1 MKMSEMQNEL
11 ERLVM
16 SGAIP
21 MASFGT
27 RMQFINK
34 IQEFNTAAWTFGF
47 CRNSNFSADDMVLS
61 LMQLDD
67 DFLKHVG
74 IHSVFLKTIS
84 PKLEEHL
91 PILILKKDR
100 AIRRDEFG
108 DTIHKDWLNHLEK
121 YYKEKIEPFT
131 SGLLDSVDDEI
142 FEHFETT
149 RMNHFAWGAMN
160 KNEVVRATLKNIDF
174 FIEFKRADF
183 IPSDSGISGA
193 EYEAKIASL
202 INEKTSWNATLTKA
216 TGDQGADILLSKS
229 QMTIV
234 VQTKYHA
241 AKVGNSAVQEAF
253 SAKKYYGAD
262 LAFVIS
268 NSGFT
273 KSAGELADATGVRL
287 FSDGELIDFL
297 T

>member
-1 MKMSEMQNEL
+1 MSEMQKEL
-11 ERLVM
+11 EKLVM
-16 SGAIP
+16 GGSIP
-21 MASFGT
+21 MSSFGP
-27 RMQFINK
+27 RMQVINK
-34 IQEFNTAAWTFGF
+34 IQEFNSAAWTFGF
-47 CRNSNFSADDMVLS
+47 CRGAAFSADDMVLS
-61 LMQLDD
+61 LMQLED

-91 PILILKKDR
+91 PILLTKKDR
-100 AIRRDEFG
+100 AIRKDEFG
-108 DTIHKDWLNHLEK
+108 DTIHKDWLNYLGK

-131 SGLLDSVDDEI
+131 AGLLDSVGDDV
-142 FEHFETT
+142 FEYFDTT
-149 RMNHFAWGAMN
+149 RMNHFAWNAMN
-160 KNEVVRATLKNIDF
+160 KDDVVRATLKTLDF

-183 IPSDSGISGA
+183 IPSDIDMSGA
-193 EYEAKIASL
+193 EYEAKLASQ
-202 INEKTSWNATLTKA
+202 INADTAWHAILTKA
-216 TGDQGADILLSKS
+216 SGDQGADILLSKS

-273 KSAGELADATGVRL
+273 NSADELTDATGVRL
-287 FSDGELIDFL
+287 FSDGELMDFL
-297 T
+297 SY